1 MTSPSATMETVLA
14 RLAIEDAGLADPT
27 TLAPQHGRALA
38 ELVNMRWNADLP
50 EVRETRTVM
59 HAGMPGRWI
68 VPETDTGTDAILH
81 VHGGGWAFCSVATHE
96 AASRR
101 LANACC
107 CPVLTVDYR
116 LAPEHPYP
124 AGLDDLLRAW
134 RARDPVRRWS
144 LAGDSAGANLA
155 LSLALRLVA
164 SGEMRPTAL
173 MLFYGVYGADFETES
188 YRERENGPGLTRA
201 KMMRYWD
208 WYAPL
213 AARDDPCVAPLAATD
228 TALEALPPLYF
239 NAAGLDPLL
248 SDTEQLVARL
258 HRLGRDDRFDRI
270 EGVVHG
276 FMQMGAVL
284 PEARDAFDRAG
295 AAFRDFTSTAA
306 RGGVAQQGG
315 RP

>member
-1 MTSPSATMETVLA
+1 MTGPSPTMQTVLD
-14 RLAIEDAGLADPT
+14 RLATEDAGLVDPT
-27 TLAPQHGRALA
+27 TLRPQHGRALA
-38 ELVNMRWNADLP
+38 ELTNMRWNADLP
-50 EVRETRTVM
+50 AVREARNVM
-59 HAGMPGRWI
+59 HAGLPGRWI
-68 VPETDTGTDAILH
+68 VPEDDTGTDAILH

-101 LANACC
+101 LANACG

-124 AGLDDLLRAW
+124 AGLDDILRAW
-134 RARDPVRRWS
+134 GASDPARRWS
-144 LAGDSAGANLA
+144 MAGDSAGANLA
-155 LSLALRLVA
+155 LAATLRLIA
-164 SGEMRPTAL
+164 ADAAL
-173 MLFYGVYGADFETES
+173 PAALLLFYGVYGADFETES
-188 YRERENGPGLTRA
+188 YRARENGPGLTRA

-208 WYAPL
+208 WYAAPTL
-213 AARDDPCVAPLAATD
+213 RDDPCVAPLAAQD
-228 TALEALPPLYF
+228 AALAALPPLYL

-248 SDTEQLVARL
+248 SDTERLVERL
-258 HRLGRDDRFDRI
+258 RALGRNDRFDRI

-276 FMQMGAVL
+276 FMQMGAAL

-295 AAFRDFTSTAA
+295 AAFRHITSTAA